1 MTPATR
7 TITDGLPRRAGATR
21 QWILVLFSCITM
33 AGMTVPALAQVSAP
47 RAPKVSAGPVW
58 ADLNPA
64 QKQALAPLA
73 GKWSQISE
81 AQKRKWLALSQNYP
95 QLAPAEQAK
104 LHSRMAE
111 WAALSPQQRSAA
123 RLNFADVK
131 KIAPE
136 DRKAQWE
143 AYQSLSAEE
152 KQKLAEGARPKPAGA
167 AIALK
172 PVPPQKITK
181 VQRPRVNPAT
191 GTDAAQAQPQLHHST
206 LLPQSQA
213 AVPDPVQPN

>member
-7 TITDGLPRRAGATR
+7 TFTDGSPRRAGVSRTWA
-21 QWILVLFSCITM
+21 LVLFSCISLASL
-33 AGMTVPALAQVSAP
+33 AGPAQAQVSAP
-47 RAPKVSAGPVW
+47 RAPKVSAGPSW

-95 QLAPAEQAK
+95 QLAPAEQTK

-143 AYQSLSAEE
+143 AYQSLSDEE
-152 KQKLAEGARPKPAGA
+152 KKKLAEGARPKPAGA

-181 VQRPRVNPAT
+181 VQRPRVNP
-191 GTDAAQAQPQLHHST
+191 GTDAASAQPQLHHST

>member
-1 MTPATR
+1 MTIATHVS
-7 TITDGLPRRAGATR
+7 TVGSPRRASVVGA
-21 QWILVLFSCITM
+21 WAPILFSCIVL
-33 AGMTVPALAQVSAP
+33 AGAAVPALAQVSAP
-47 RAPKVSAGPVW
+47 RAPKVSAGPAW

-95 QLAPAEQAK
+95 QLAAAEQTK

-167 AIALK
+167 AIAVK

-181 VQRPRVNPAT
+181 VQRPRVNPTASA
-191 GTDAAQAQPQLHHST
+191 DAAPAQPQLHHST